1 VHVKAFPQ
9 GSNLRGV
16 KPFVT
21 TEGGNEDEGLH
32 LATLAPYDGEVQ
44 RGGEGMNTSSK
55 LTRIM
60 MFEWLK
66 QQWIV
71 IAALPVAM
79 ALVALYSMN
88 PIISGKQ
95 EIAIVV
101 RNQQIP
107 DKYNAATLI
116 TFIEL
121 PNGRN
126 ASFVLPNGMVPPA
139 PGSSIRVMH
148 SQHLLL
154 GDSFQF
160 IQ

>member
-1 VHVKAFPQ
+1 MK
-9 GSNLRGV
+9 
-16 KPFVT
+16 
-21 TEGGNEDEGLH
+21 
-32 LATLAPYDGEVQ
+32 
-44 RGGEGMNTSSK
+44 SSSQ
-55 LTRIM
+55 LTRMLVID
-60 MFEWLK
+60 WLK
-66 QQWIV
+66 QNRGLIIV
-71 IAALPVAM
+71 LPLAIPLIF
-79 ALVALYSMN
+79 AFAFN
-88 PIISGKQ
+88 PIVSSKP
-95 EIAIVV
+95 EAVLVV

-107 DKYNAATLI
+107 DKYAAVTII

-126 ASFVLPNGMVPPA
+126 ATLVLPNGAVPPA